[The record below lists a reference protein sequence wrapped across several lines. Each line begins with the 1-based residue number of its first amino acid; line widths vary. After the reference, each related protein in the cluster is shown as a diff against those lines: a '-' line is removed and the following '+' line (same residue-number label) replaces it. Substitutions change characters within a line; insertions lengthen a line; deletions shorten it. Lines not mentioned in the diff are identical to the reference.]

1 MRNEFIPYKI
11 LHTIKE
17 MNDFRSLQSEC
28 RSFLLLLI
36 KKGILVMIRMYEV
49 RMELDEDI
57 ISFKRKCEKLIG
69 TEITDLHIS
78 KRSVDAR
85 KKHDVF
91 YSCTVDCNTKK
102 APKPVKKQKISE
114 YTPEK
119 YVFPHKECNDR
130 VIIVGAGPAG
140 LFAGLCLAREGV
152 NPIIIEQGSDVDTRT
167 KEVDDFFNFSIL
179 NERSNIQFGEGGAGT
194 FSDGKLN
201 TGIKDLRIR
210 FVLEEFVK
218 FGADE
223 NILVDSAPHIGT
235 DVLKSVVKNIRN
247 EIIRLGGSV
256 LFNTKM
262 EKIICNGGAIKGI
275 VVSKDRVME
284 CDKLILA
291 IGHSSRDTIKMLYK
305 YGLHMDKKIFSVGA
319 RIEHLQDTISDAMY
333 GDFKDK
339 LPAANYKLWTHP
351 KNGNSVYTFCM
362 CPGGYVV
369 NSASQKNMI
378 VTNGMSYNSRD
389 GKNANSAL
397 LVNIKY
403 KTDDI
408 FEGMNIQE
416 EIERKAFEIGGGN
429 YKMPVQL
436 VGDFI
441 KNVPSKNI
449 GNIEPTVKPGY
460 TLTNL
465 SSVLPNYVAESMR
478 DGIKI
483 FENKIKGFSAYDAV
497 LTGPETRS
505 SSPIKILRDKDTL
518 KTNIS
523 GVYSAGEGG
532 GHAGGITSSAV
543 DGIKVAEKIITG

>member
-1 MRNEFIPYKI
+1 
-11 LHTIKE
+11 
-17 MNDFRSLQSEC
+17 
-28 RSFLLLLI
+28 
-36 KKGILVMIRMYEV
+36 MIRMYEV
-49 RMELDEDI
+49 RMDLDEDVS
-57 ISFKRKCEKLIG
+57 SFKKKCEKLIG
-69 TEITDLHIS
+69 AKILEFHIS

-85 KKHDVF
+85 KKHDIF
-91 YSCTVDCNTKK
+91 YSCTVDCITKST
-102 APKPVKKQKISE
+102 PNPVKKQKISE
-114 YTPEK
+114 LTVEK
-119 YVFPHKECNDR
+119 YEFPHKKCDDR

-140 LFAGLCLAREGV
+140 LFAGLCLAREGI
-152 NPIIIEQGSDVDTRT
+152 NPVIIEQGSDVDTRT
-167 KEVDDFFNFSIL
+167 KTIDNFFETSTL
-179 NERSNIQFGEGGAGT
+179 DERCNIQFGEGGAGT

-235 DVLKSVVKNIRN
+235 DVLKCVVKNIRN
-247 EIIRLGGSV
+247 EIIRLGGKV

-262 EKIICNGGAIKGI
+262 EKIICQDGAVKGI
-275 VVSKDRVME
+275 ALSNEKSME

-291 IGHSSRDTIKMLYK
+291 IGHSSRDTIRMLYNE
-305 YGLHMDKKIFSVGA
+305 GLQMDKKIFSVGA
-319 RIEHLQDTISDAMY
+319 RIEHLQDTINSSLY
-333 GDFKDK
+333 GEFKDK
-339 LPAANYKLWTHP
+339 LPSASYKLWTHLA
-351 KNGNSVYTFCM
+351 NGNSVYTFCM

-378 VTNGMSYNSRD
+378 VTNGMSYNARD

-397 LVNIKY
+397 LVNVKY
-403 KTDDI
+403 KTNDI
-408 FEGMNIQE
+408 FEGLNIQE
-416 EIERKAFEIGGGN
+416 QMEKKAFELGGKN

-436 VGDFI
+436 VGDFL
-441 KNVPSKNI
+441 KNIPSKEI

-460 TLTNL
+460 TLTDL
-465 SSVLPNYVAESMR
+465 SQLFPDYVTESLREGM
-478 DGIKI
+478 GI
-483 FENKIKGFSAYDAV
+483 FENKIKGFSSYDAV

-518 KTNIS
+518 RTNIS

-543 DGIKVAEKIITG
+543 DGIRVAEKLIMG